1 MSKYLKMVE
10 ELNKASALYHAGKDS
25 TMSDTK
31 WDITYAALKL
41 IEENHPELIVP
52 ESPTQR
58 VGEKPTTTSNISKHH
73 KPLLSLGNVFNEE
86 EVMKW
91 VSTIGG
97 AAMVVENKYDGLA
110 LALTY
115 FRRNLIKAVTRG
127 DGHFGEDVTNAV
139 VLTTNVPLTLSDNY
153 PDGYI
158 EIYGECYMHKAT
170 LEEINA
176 PRIDAA
182 ANGVVA
188 LSPYSNARNAAA
200 GIIRRK
206 DPAKD
211 WWDLPSKKLL
221 CFTPYGADERLTNRL
236 ENHFQLMD
244 LFAESF
250 DLPDCGTW
258 VETHT
263 DLIELLAEKEQKRD
277 SYPFEVDGAVIKVG
291 TIAKRVEMGERTR
304 EPRWATAYKFAATV
318 SQTTLKD
325 VIWQVGRT
333 GRITPVAIVD
343 EVMLSGAK
351 VTRCT
356 LHNLNIIKQLGVGIG
371 DTVNIVRS
379 GEVIPKILSVAV
391 KGKGP
396 LIKPP
401 LSCPI
406 CTKHTYVTAEDV
418 YCKNASCNSRLL
430 NTLVR
435 FASRERMDIKGLGPA
450 ILQDLLNA
458 KMVVNYCDIF
468 KIPTMDRQKIM
479 EVSSLADKGLDNL
492 ISEIKA
498 KSTVEFYRFLGSLGI
513 GNIGNTTS
521 KLMAETLVSP
531 EKLKGDLD
539 NSVDEVIARLEKI
552 KGIGPVVIEQLV
564 DYFMSDKY
572 LEYQTAKEHGLVVVP
587 TNQIVK
593 GNSMEGM
600 TFVITGKFEHATRDQ
615 IKEAL
620 ENQGAKVTGKV
631 TAKTTALIR
640 GGHEMSSKYKDALNH
655 GVRIDT
661 FDTPGGPQLM
671 LSGLRELG
679 KV

>member
-1 MSKYLKMVE
+1 MSKYLEMVDK
-10 ELNKASALYHAGKDS
+10 LNTASALYHAGKDS

-31 WDITYAALKL
+31 WDVTYAALKL
-41 IEENHPELIVP
+41 LEENNPELIVP

-58 VGEKPTTTSNISKHH
+58 VGEKPTTSNISKHH

-91 VSTIGG
+91 VRTIGG

-139 VLTTNVPLTLSDNY
+139 VLTANVPLTLSDNY

-158 EIYGECYMHKAT
+158 EIYGECYMHKST
-170 LEEINA
+170 LVDINTTRTLNGEE
-176 PRIDAA
+176 
-182 ANGVVA
+182 
-188 LSPYSNARNAAA
+188 PYSNPRNAAA
-200 GIIRRK
+200 GMIRRK
-206 DPAKD
+206 NPTPNKQ
-211 WWDLPSKKLL
+211 L
-221 CFTPYGADERLTNRL
+221 CFTPYGADERLTNKL

-250 DLPDCGTW
+250 DLPDRGTW

-304 EPRWATAYKFAATV
+304 EPRWATAYKFAAV
-318 SQTTLKD
+318 GSQTTLKD

-379 GEVIPKILSVAV
+379 GEVIPKILGVTV
-391 KGKGP
+391 KVKGP
-396 LIKPP
+396 LIEPP

-406 CTKHTYVTAEDV
+406 CTKHTYVTADDV

-458 KMVVNYCDIF
+458 KLVVNYCDIF

-492 ISEIKA
+492 ISEIRA

-531 EKLKGDLD
+531 EKLKEDLD
-539 NSVDEVIARLEKI
+539 NNVDEVITRLEKI

-593 GNSMEGM
+593 GSSMEGM

-671 LSGLRELG
+671 LSGLKELG